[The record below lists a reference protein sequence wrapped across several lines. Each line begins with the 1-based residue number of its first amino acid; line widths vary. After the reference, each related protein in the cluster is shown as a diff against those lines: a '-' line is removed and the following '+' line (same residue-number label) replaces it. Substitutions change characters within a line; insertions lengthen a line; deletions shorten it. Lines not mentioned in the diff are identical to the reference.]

1 MAKKRRASGRKWRAS
16 WKGEVQLGLV
26 RFTVEA
32 INAHSRSGSDIHFH
46 QLHDQCHSRIEH
58 HKVCPIHGDV
68 DNEEIVL
75 GYEYGRDKYVEVD
88 PEELDSLRSREERAL
103 TVDEVIAADQLDPIY
118 YDGRMYYL
126 APVEAQDREPYQLF
140 QRALEREE
148 LIALGQVVF
157 SGKQQLV
164 SVRSREGVL
173 VMAMLNYAAEIRDA
187 KALAIDHRVKSAA
200 TNLRMARQLIKSL
213 ESAKPNIARYEDT
226 YRARVK
232 ELLAAKRKGKDLAPP
247 QEEDDEPVLDFI
259 SALKKSLK
267 KSSKRPK
274 RKTAARPFSLAGALL
289 SSY

>member
-1 MAKKRRASGRKWRAS
+1 MAKKRASGRKWRAS

-32 INAHSRSGSDIHFH
+32 VNAHSRSGGDIHFH
-46 QLHDQCHSRIEH
+46 QLHDECHSRIEH

-68 DNEEIVL
+68 DNQEIVL

-88 PEELDSLRSREERAL
+88 PDELDSLRSREERAL
-103 TVDEVIAADQLDPIY
+103 TIDEVIAADQLDPIY

-126 APVEAQDREPYQLF
+126 APAEAQDREPYQLF

-157 SGKQQLV
+157 SGKQQLA

-187 KALAIDHRVKSAA
+187 KALAIDHRVKPAA
-200 TNLRMARQLIKSL
+200 TNLRMARQLIRSL
-213 ESAKPNIARYEDT
+213 ESAKPNIAQYEDT

-232 ELLAAKRKGKDLAPP
+232 RMLAAKRKGKDIASP
-247 QEEDDEPVLDFI
+247 QEDDDEPVLDFI

-267 KSSKRPK
+267 KSPKRPK
-274 RKTAARPFSLAGALL
+274 RKTRRKAV
-289 SSY
+289 